1 MLRMYYLIDISTIS
15 ELKISKNVVENIN
28 NFINTYYDRYTGL
41 YLNSK
46 KFLINIDKM
55 Y

>member
-1 MLRMYYLIDISTIS
+1 MLRMYYLIDVSTIS
-15 ELKISKNVVENIN
+15 SLKISNNVIENIN
-28 NFINTYYDRYTGL
+28 LFINTYYDRYTGL

-46 KFLINIDKM
+46 KFLKDLDKI